1 MGRQIIKQPNGKYC
15 IFSTVVDN
23 VVHYD
28 CTPEEIIEAFVE
40 DSKSSIE
47 FQVKNTIEKLESG
60 GKPYH
65 QFTMSYDDMIQTIK
79 QNHGVDEAADVIQ
92 TIEKQ

>member
-23 VVHYD
+23 VIYYD
-28 CTPEEIIEAFVE
+28 CTPEKIIEHWTKEAALE
-40 DSKSSIE
+40 IE
-47 FQVKNTIEKLESG
+47 GKVNNIISG
-60 GKPYH
+60 LNNGENPYH

-79 QNHGVDEAADVIQ
+79 QNHGVDEAADVVQ